1 MTLDELL
8 TEIESIVMSG
18 TKLDINYYI
27 EQTIDIYHQEE
38 ILDYLMNTEIDSLEQ
53 AIKDLGEDEYTLEEL
68 RIMRI
73 KFLSDMGN

>member
-27 EQTIDIYHQEE
+27 EQTIDIYHQEV